1 MKHNYTNKKFYQK
14 GLVARVFAAFIDA
27 VSVVILTI
35 ISAAAVAFP
44 IANEI
49 GLRDEATFI
58 RLVRYSSGLYV
69 QLENNAL
76 AEVSDETKLP
86 QALYTFYVDVPVGGD
101 EDDYARGYSPILD
114 PAKRDLEAAYN
125 TPEDYYVFILG
136 KNSATTPFDFS
147 QGINSQTPWEVDIK
161 GGQTDT
167 AKTLYKDAYEKALG
181 ELNQYPPFIQASQN
195 ADNYTLGS
203 FGFSFLF
210 SSLVMIVLL
219 PILNKE
225 GVSLGKKLLG
235 LTMANSLGYKLT
247 KPQAL
252 FRGFN
257 SFLLYYLLFLLPIS
271 FASFIVLILNK
282 QQKSL
287 VDLLAGTIVLDK
299 KNSVVFANATEEK
312 ITNIHIAK
320 KMVESRMRDEEFS
333 EEQRQKL
340 TNK

>member
-86 QALYTFYVDVPVGGD
+86 QALYTFYVDVPIGGD

-114 PAKRDLEAAYN
+114 PAKRELEVAYN

-136 KNSATTPFDFS
+136 KNSASTPFDFS
-147 QGINSQTPWEVDIK
+147 QGINHQTPWDVVIK
-161 GGQTDT
+161 GGQTET
-167 AKTLYKDAYEKALG
+167 AKALYKDAYEKALG

-210 SSLVMIVLL
+210 SSLVMIVLF

-235 LTMANSLGYKLT
+235 LTIANSLGYKLT

>member
-1 MKHNYTNKKFYQK
+1 VKHNYTNKKFYQK

-27 VSVVILTI
+27 VSVVILAI

-101 EDDYARGYSPILD
+101 EDDYERGYSPILD
-114 PAKRDLEAAYN
+114 PAKREFEVAYN

-136 KNSATTPFDFS
+136 KNSASTPFDFS
-147 QGINSQTPWEVDIK
+147 QGINHQTPWEVAIK
-161 GGQTDT
+161 GGQTET
-167 AKTLYKDAYEKALG
+167 AKALYKDAYEKALG

-210 SSLVMIVLL
+210 SSLVMIVLF

-235 LTMANSLGYKLT
+235 LTIANSLGYKLT